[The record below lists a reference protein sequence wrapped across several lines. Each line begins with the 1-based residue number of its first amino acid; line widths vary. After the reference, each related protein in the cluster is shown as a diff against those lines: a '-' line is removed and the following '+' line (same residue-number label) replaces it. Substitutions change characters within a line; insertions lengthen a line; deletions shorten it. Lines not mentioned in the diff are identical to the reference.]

1 MRGEASR
8 GLPITPDAP
17 HLMRCRTGKKRLG
30 VSAERFLID
39 GLQAF
44 TGKMTFSRESRKLA
58 L

>member
-44 TGKMTFSRESRKLA
+44 TGKMTCL
-58 L
+58 